1 MSYNISIV
9 SLGCS
14 KNLVDSELMMGILKD
29 NNYRLTETCEDA
41 DIIIINTCGFID
53 KAKEESIDTILEC
66 AQYKKTGRC
75 KVLIVSGCLSERYQE
90 ELLKELPEVDGIVGT
105 GNINKIVE
113 IIEETLEGNRVIK
126 IGNIDVD
133 YDEDTVRISST
144 STSYSSYIKIAEGCD
159 NLCTY
164 CIIPKLRGKYRSR
177 KMESIIKEAKALADN
192 GTKEIILI
200 AQDTTK
206 YGEDIY
212 GDYKLPELLNELNK
226 IDGIEW
232 IRILY
237 LYPDTFTDELIESI
251 RDNSKVVK
259 YVDIPIQHI
268 NNMVLKRMNRNTSK
282 EMISELIIKLRKEI
296 PDIIIRTTIIVGFPG
311 ETQEQFNELYDY
323 IKNMRFDRLGVFTYS
338 KEEGTPAALLTPQV
352 DENLKIERQ
361 EKLMKLQQQISI
373 EKNQNK
379 VRKVFKSLIEEKIE
393 DSVYLGRTYMDSPE
407 IDGLIYVNSDKELR
421 IGSFVDVEVRDY
433 LEYDLIGDVLDELS
447 K

>member
-206 YGEDIY
+206 DGEDIY